1 MSKIKDALKAN
12 LFLIIIGIIIFT
24 CVASHDDANSASTKS
39 GVANEQTI
47 GNLEIPAKIEGRKE
61 QVIEHTGYTVSYN
74 GDWRIP
80 NWVAYELTD
89 KEAEGDV
96 PRHNKFAPD
105 PLVASYETADTQDY
119 TNSGFDRGHMAP
131 AGDMKWSREA
141 MVESFYLSNV
151 CPQNQN
157 LNRGIWN
164 DLEQQVRDL
173 AKQKGRIYV
182 VCGPIVSNEP
192 KTIGYHKVAVPDA
205 FFKVLLQNVNGE
217 YAAIAFMFPNK
228 SGRKLLST
236 YAMSVDDIEGVT
248 GIDFFPSLPDG
259 IEEAVESQVDFTKW
273 TVKRQK

>member
-1 MSKIKDALKAN
+1 MRKTHKLLIAN
-12 LFLIIIGIIIFT
+12 IILIIVWLIIG
-24 CVASHDDANSASTKS
+24 KRLE
-39 GVANEQTI
+39 VANAPSI
-47 GNLEIPAKIEGRKE
+47 DNLEIPAKIEGWKE
-61 QVIEHTGYTVSYN
+61 QIIEHTGYTVSYN
-74 GDWRIP
+74 SDWKIP

-89 KEAEGDV
+89 KEAEGNI
-96 PRHNKFAPD
+96 PRHNKFEPD
-105 PLVASYETADTQDY
+105 PMVSVFESADTQDY
-119 TNSGFDRGHMAP
+119 TNSGYDRGHMAP

-141 MVESFYLSNV
+141 MIESFYLSNV

-173 AKQKGRIYV
+173 AKQKGKIYV
-182 VCGPIVSNEP
+182 VCGPIVSKEP

-228 SGRKLLST
+228 SGHKLLST
-236 YAMSVDDIEGVT
+236 YAMSVDDIEVVT